1 MYINAGM
8 NKLPAGTMN
17 ITFAYLL
24 SYNFIC
30 ICLRCDKVVCS
41 SDIAQNCMKI
51 SRLLYG
57 CFIVPADRP
66 FIPAF
71 YLLIIILLW
80 LLPTE
85 YQKQNFRYRSYNFL
99 L

>member
-1 MYINAGM
+1 M
-8 NKLPAGTMN
+8 NGLSAGTMN

-57 CFIVPADRP
+57 YFIVPADRP

-71 YLLIIILLW
+71 IYILF
-80 LLPTE
+80 
-85 YQKQNFRYRSYNFL
+85 Y
-99 L
+99 

>member
-1 MYINAGM
+1 M
-8 NKLPAGTMN
+8 NDLSAGTMN

-30 ICLRCDKVVCS
+30 ICLRCDKVVYS

-57 CFIVPADRP
+57 CFIVPADSL

-71 YLLIIILLW
+71 VRLLF
-80 LLPTE
+80 
-85 YQKQNFRYRSYNFL
+85 Y
-99 L
+99 

>member
-1 MYINAGM
+1 M
-8 NKLPAGTMN
+8 KDLHAGTMY

-30 ICLRCDKVVCS
+30 ICLCCNKFICS

-71 YLLIIILLW
+71 YLLIILLLW

-85 YQKQNFRYRSYNFL
+85 YQKQNFRYRLYNFL